1 MAGTQ
6 IFVRNRDGKV
16 FGPIEPSTVELLIES
31 GALQGMLQVSTDGE
45 HYALPFRFP
54 ELRDFFPRHLWGD
67 DRRKEVQLDA
77 ELTTPTGAEPRAPAA
92 ALFGAPEASGPGALT
107 PPAPPGLVTAAPAP
121 TLTAVPPSVAAPPAG
136 GPDPLAPGLQGSSDA
151 VSLTPKPGE
160 ALPYDVAPPVLSPGP
175 PEPLSPE
182 PIGQGASGADHPV
195 LTAAPVEP
203 LAPGP
208 VLTAARPE
216 PVAPPAAP
224 LRSPGAAP
232 TQPRAPASPVL
243 TVQPPA
249 GMAPPVLTS
258 APVPPASVRAP
269 LRPEDAWEEAVP
281 FELAPP
287 GETRPPA
294 RAPAPLTSTFDLLRA
309 DLAETNAL
317 KIYVQGAR
325 AGATGL
331 FFFDLEDR
339 TTTLYL
345 RRGNPESAESTHA
358 SDAIGPFLVAQRLAT
373 NEQVARAEK
382 EAIKYGNDV
391 LAALFT
397 LGAVNPG
404 LVFPALAQRA
414 ADILLRAYLS
424 PRGSFRFEA
433 LELPSS
439 KVVPLGNRWGLLA
452 EVIRRVP
459 LPELKARLM
468 DVRERPVVRRG
479 AGDALPDL
487 RLTAQETRAAS
498 YFDGTRSL
506 AHLAQS
512 NAGEMDTIL
521 RVALLLR
528 ELDAVSF
535 PEVTLHA
542 PPPGPPGAQAAPPAT
557 RPTPPPTVRP
567 TPPPTARP
575 TPQPRPAAPPRAAPA
590 STPGRKPAAPAPAP
604 GARPVVPTLT
614 PTAVSTLPQA
624 DPPRIA
630 PVVPPVRPPAHS
642 FAVELRELQAR
653 LERMRNENHFKIL
666 GLPDTADA
674 GLIKAAYFKLAKQ
687 FHPDT
692 VAPDAPPELGKVKAE
707 IFAAIGEANRMLSDD
722 ASRARYRERLAE
734 GGAEDVDVQSVLLAE
749 ETFNK
754 GTALVRA
761 RRFPEAVKTFDDA
774 IAANPREGEF
784 YAWRGYARFFT
795 LPDKK
800 VAMVEALRD
809 LNQSLKLNERC
820 APAHYFIGQLYKLT
834 GDPATALKHFKRCVT
849 LDPQHVNAQREIRI
863 ATGQK

>member
-6 IFVRNRDGKV
+6 IFVRNREGKV

-31 GALQGMLQVSTDGE
+31 GALQGLLQVSTDGE
-45 HYALPFRFP
+45 RYALPFRFP

-67 DRRKEVQLDA
+67 EGHREVQLDA
-77 ELTTPTGAEPRAPAA
+77 EGPAAVGPDAGAPAA
-92 ALFGAPEASGPGALT
+92 ALFGAPAGAEPPSAARAQSAGRTPPVLVADATPEADPTAPPDGDAAFSEPSPDEPPIFGT
-107 PPAPPGLVTAAPAP
+107 DEEPAPPAAAPPPPTPVLTADPGEPLAPAP
-121 TLTAVPPSVAAPPAG
+121 RPAAAAP
-136 GPDPLAPGLQGSSDA
+136 
-151 VSLTPKPGE
+151 
-160 ALPYDVAPPVLSPGP
+160 
-175 PEPLSPE
+175 
-182 PIGQGASGADHPV
+182 PV

-203 LAPGP
+203 PAAPATRAPGGAGAPPTPAPAGRPSPP
-208 VLTAARPE
+208 VLTAAPPE
-216 PVAPPAAP
+216 GGP
-224 LRSPGAAP
+224 LRA
-232 TQPRAPASPVL
+232 
-243 TVQPPA
+243 
-249 GMAPPVLTS
+249 
-258 APVPPASVRAP
+258 
-269 LRPEDAWEEAVP
+269 EDAWAEAVP

-287 GETRPPA
+287 GASRPPA
-294 RAPAPLTSTFDLLRA
+294 RAAAPVTSTFALLRA
-309 DLAETNAL
+309 DLAETNAVR
-317 KIYVQGAR
+317 IYVQAAR

-331 FFFDLEDR
+331 FFFDIEDR
-339 TTTLYL
+339 TATLYM
-345 RRGNPESAESTHA
+345 RRGNPESAESTHD
-358 SDAIGPFLVAQRLAT
+358 SDAIGPFLLAQRLAT
-373 NEQVARAEK
+373 QEQVTRAEK
-382 EAIKYGNDV
+382 EAMKYGNDV

-433 LELPSS
+433 LELPPN

-459 LPELKARLM
+459 LPELKSRLM

-487 RLTAQETRAAS
+487 RLTAQETRAVG

-535 PEVTLHA
+535 PEVSLRA
-542 PPPGPPGAQAAPPAT
+542 PPPAPAPPPRT
-557 RPTPPPTVRP
+557 PTPSPA
-567 TPPPTARP
+567 PPPK
-575 TPQPRPAAPPRAAPA
+575 AAPA
-590 STPGRKPAAPAPAP
+590 PAAPAPARKP
-604 GARPVVPTLT
+604 ASPPASAPRPQVPTMT
-614 PTAVSTLPQA
+614 PTGLASMPQA
-624 DPPRIA
+624 EPPRIA
-630 PVVPPVRPPAHS
+630 PMVPPAARPASPG
-642 FAVELRELQAR
+642 FAAELRELQAR
-653 LERMRNENHFKIL
+653 LERVRKENHFQVL

-674 GLIKAAYFKLAKQ
+674 SSVKTAYFKLAKL

-692 VAPDAPPELGKVKAE
+692 VPPDSPPELGKTKAE
-707 IFAAIGEANRMLSDD
+707 IFAAIGEANRVLADD
-722 ASRARYRERLAE
+722 ASRARYKQTLAE
-734 GGAEDVDVQSVLLAE
+734 GGPAEVDVQAVLQAE

-754 GTALVRA
+754 GTSLVRA
-761 RRFPEAVKTFDDA
+761 RRFPDAVKTFDDA

-800 VAMVEALRD
+800 VAMVEAMRD

-820 APAHYFIGQLYKLT
+820 APAHYFIGQLHKLT
-834 GDPATALKHFKRCVT
+834 GDAATALKHFKRCVNI
-849 LDPQHVNAQREIRI
+849 DPQHVDAQREIRI

>member
-6 IFVRNRDGKV
+6 IFVRNREGKV

-31 GALQGMLQVSTDGE
+31 GVLQGLLQVSTDGE

-54 ELRDFFPRHLWGD
+54 EIRDSFPRHLWGD
-67 DRRKEVQLDA
+67 DSRKDVQLDA
-77 ELTTPTGAEPRAPAA
+77 EAPAAPAPAAGVPAA
-92 ALFGAPEASGPGALT
+92 ALFGAPPGSTPDGTANPVASPTANLPVIDPDAAVPEESIDPSDAGMAVPDAPFVPPAGAGPPILT
-107 PPAPPGLVTAAPAP
+107 TAPVEPPAPPPPRPSTAAP
-121 TLTAVPPSVAAPPAG
+121 
-136 GPDPLAPGLQGSSDA
+136 
-151 VSLTPKPGE
+151 
-160 ALPYDVAPPVLSPGP
+160 
-175 PEPLSPE
+175 
-182 PIGQGASGADHPV
+182 PV
-195 LTAAPVEP
+195 LTAAPP
-203 LAPGP
+203 QPPRA
-208 VLTAARPE
+208 
-216 PVAPPAAP
+216 VAP
-224 LRSPGAAP
+224 L
-232 TQPRAPASPVL
+232 Q
-243 TVQPPA
+243 
-249 GMAPPVLTS
+249 
-258 APVPPASVRAP
+258 
-269 LRPEDAWEEAVP
+269 PEDAWAEAVP

-287 GETRPPA
+287 GAPRPPV
-294 RAPAPLTSTFDLLRA
+294 RAPAPVTSTFSLLRA

-317 KIYVQGAR
+317 RIYIQAAR
-325 AGATGL
+325 ASATGL

-339 TTTLYL
+339 TVTIYM
-345 RRGNPESAESTHA
+345 RRGNPESAESTHD
-358 SDAIGPFLVAQRLAT
+358 SEAIGPFLLAQRLASQ
-373 NEQVARAEK
+373 EQIARAEK

-433 LELPSS
+433 LELPAS

-459 LPELKARLM
+459 LPELKTRLM

-487 RLTAQETRAAS
+487 RLTAQETRAVG

-512 NAGEMDTIL
+512 TAGEMDTIL

-535 PEVTLHA
+535 PEVSLRA
-542 PPPGPPGAQAAPPAT
+542 PPPAPPVRPETVAPPRTPTPRPAPPPQASAAAPPKLAPAAAT
-557 RPTPPPTVRP
+557 PRKPGAPAAHGPTP
-567 TPPPTARP
+567 A
-575 TPQPRPAAPPRAAPA
+575 
-590 STPGRKPAAPAPAP
+590 
-604 GARPVVPTLT
+604 LT
-614 PTAVSTLPQA
+614 PTGLASMPQV

-630 PVVPPVRPPAHS
+630 PMAPVAPVAKPHS
-642 FAVELRELQAR
+642 PGYAVELRELYVR
-653 LERMRNENHFKIL
+653 LEKMRKENHFQVL
-666 GLPDTADA
+666 GLPETADSS
-674 GLIKAAYFKLAKQ
+674 LVKAAYFKLAKL

-692 VAPDAPPELGKVKAE
+692 VPPDAPPELAKAKAE
-707 IFAAIGEANRMLSDD
+707 IFAAIGEANRMLADD
-722 ASRARYRERLAE
+722 GARARYKETLAE
-734 GGAEDVDVQSVLLAE
+734 GGPAEVDVQAVLQAE

-754 GTALVRA
+754 GTTLVRA

-774 IAANPREGEF
+774 IAANPKEGEF

-795 LPDKK
+795 LQDKK

-834 GDPATALKHFKRCVT
+834 GDGATALKHFKRCVGI
-849 LDPQHVNAQREIRI
+849 DPQHVDAQREIRI

>member
-1 MAGTQ
+1 MAGSQ
-6 IFVRNRDGKV
+6 IFVRNREGKV
-16 FGPIEPSTVELLIES
+16 FGPIEPSTVELLIE
-31 GALQGMLQVSTDGE
+31 GGVLQGLLQVSTDGE
-45 HYALPFRFP
+45 SYALPYRFP

-67 DRRKEVQLDA
+67 DNRHKVQLDSA
-77 ELTTPTGAEPRAPAA
+77 PSEGPPAA
-92 ALFGAPEASGPGALT
+92 ALFGTDAPGRLSVPGA
-107 PPAPPGLVTAAPAP
+107 PNPAAAPTAAPAP
-121 TLTAVPPSVAAPPAG
+121 PILSAEQLTPATATGWTPTPAPPT
-136 GPDPLAPGLQGSSDA
+136 PVSS
-151 VSLTPKPGE
+151 E
-160 ALPYDVAPPVLSPGP
+160 A
-175 PEPLSPE
+175 
-182 PIGQGASGADHPV
+182 PV
-195 LTAAPVEP
+195 LTAAPIQP
-203 LAPGP
+203 LTPTPPPAPPRTSTGTSPAPP
-208 VLTAARPE
+208 VLTAAPLRP
-216 PVAPPAAP
+216 PSPTPPPPAASP
-224 LRSPGAAP
+224 L
-232 TQPRAPASPVL
+232 Q
-243 TVQPPA
+243 
-249 GMAPPVLTS
+249 
-258 APVPPASVRAP
+258 
-269 LRPEDAWEEAVP
+269 PEDAWAEAVP

-287 GETRPPA
+287 GAPKPPPRTA
-294 RAPAPLTSTFDLLRA
+294 APLTSTFSLLRA

-317 KIYVQGAR
+317 KVYAQGAR

-339 TTTLYL
+339 TTTLYM

-373 NEQVARAEK
+373 AEQVARAER

-397 LGAVNPG
+397 LGAINPG

-414 ADILLRAYLS
+414 ADLLLRAYLS

-433 LELPSS
+433 LELPAS

-459 LPELKARLM
+459 LPELKSRLM

-487 RLTAQETRAAS
+487 RLTAQETRAAG

-512 NAGEMDTIL
+512 TAGEMDTIL

-535 PEVTLHA
+535 PEVTLRA
-542 PPPGPPGAQAAPPAT
+542 PPLAPPPPPTAPPSRPPPPPGPSAAQAKPQGEPPAAAAPAR
-557 RPTPPPTVRP
+557 RPTAPAT
-567 TPPPTARP
+567 
-575 TPQPRPAAPPRAAPA
+575 PAAPRSPVPA
-590 STPGRKPAAPAPAP
+590 
-604 GARPVVPTLT
+604 LT
-614 PTAVSTLPQA
+614 PTGLASLPQA

-630 PVVPPVRPPAHS
+630 PMTQPAPPPSPG
-642 FAVELRELQAR
+642 FAAELRALQAR
-653 LERMRNENHFKIL
+653 LERIRTQNHFQVL
-666 GLPDTADA
+666 GIPETADSA
-674 GLIKAAYFKLAKQ
+674 AVKAAYFKLAKL

-692 VAPDAPPELGKVKAE
+692 VPQEAPPQLAKAKAE
-707 IFAAIGEANRMLSDD
+707 IFAAVGEANRVLADD
-722 ASRARYRERLAE
+722 ASRARYKEMLAK
-734 GGAEDVDVQSVLLAE
+734 GGPADVDVQAVLQAE

-754 GTALVRA
+754 GTSLVRA
-761 RRFPEAVKTFDDA
+761 RRFAEAVKTFDDA

-795 LPDKK
+795 IQDKK

-809 LNQSLKLNERC
+809 LNQSIRLNERC

-834 GDPATALKHFKRCVT
+834 GDQATALKHFKRCVA

>member
-6 IFVRNRDGKV
+6 IFVRNREGKV

-31 GALQGMLQVSTDGE
+31 GVLQGLLQVSTDGE

-54 ELRDFFPRHLWGD
+54 ELRDVFPRHLWGD
-67 DRRKEVQLDA
+67 DGRKDVQLDA
-77 ELTTPTGAEPRAPAA
+77 EAPAAPVPAAGGPSA
-92 ALFGAPEASGPGALT
+92 ALFGAPPPRST
-107 PPAPPGLVTAAPAP
+107 PPPGPASTVAPP
-121 TLTAVPPSVAAPPAG
+121 TLSAS
-136 GPDPLAPGLQGSSDA
+136 
-151 VSLTPKPGE
+151 E
-160 ALPYDVAPPVLSPGP
+160 ALPVLDPDEAAEPVAADGDDLVAGEGGVPDEPFVPQAAAGP
-175 PEPLSPE
+175 AP
-182 PIGQGASGADHPV
+182 PV
-195 LTAAPVEP
+195 LTAAPIEP
-203 LAPGP
+203 LAPP
-208 VLTAARPE
+208 PPRP
-216 PVAPPAAP
+216 P
-224 LRSPGAAP
+224 LG
-232 TQPRAPASPVL
+232 
-243 TVQPPA
+243 
-249 GMAPPVLTS
+249 GAPPVLTPPEARSSRS
-258 APVPPASVRAP
+258 AAP
-269 LRPEDAWEEAVP
+269 LQPEDAWAAAVP

-287 GETRPPA
+287 GAPKPPA
-294 RAPAPLTSTFDLLRA
+294 RAPAPVTSTFSLLRA

-317 KIYVQGAR
+317 KIYVQAAR

-339 TTTLYL
+339 TATLYM
-345 RRGNPESAESTHA
+345 RRGNPESAESTHE
-358 SDAIGPFLVAQRLAT
+358 SDAIGPFLLAQRLAT
-373 NEQVARAEK
+373 SEQVARAEK
-382 EAIKYGNDV
+382 EAVKYGNDV

-414 ADILLRAYLS
+414 ADILLHAYLS

-433 LELPSS
+433 LELPAS

-459 LPELKARLM
+459 LADLKARLM
-468 DVRERPVVRRG
+468 DIRERPVVRRG

-487 RLTAQETRAAS
+487 RLTAQETRAS
-498 YFDGTRSL
+498 GYFDGTRSL

-535 PEVTLHA
+535 PEVSLRA
-542 PPPGPPGAQAAPPAT
+542 PPQPPP
-557 RPTPPPTVRP
+557 RSPTPPPAPRP
-567 TPPPTARP
+567 QAVATTPPKL
-575 TPQPRPAAPPRAAPA
+575 APA
-590 STPGRKPAAPAPAP
+590 QPAPRKPAATAPPEPARPAPAP
-604 GARPVVPTLT
+604 AFT
-614 PTAVSTLPQA
+614 PTGLAALPQV

-630 PVVPPVRPPAHS
+630 PVSPAPRPQSPGYA
-642 FAVELRELQAR
+642 AELRELHAR
-653 LERMRNENHFKIL
+653 LERLRNENNFQIL
-666 GLPDTADA
+666 GLPETADSTMV
-674 GLIKAAYFKLAKQ
+674 KAAYFKLAKQ

-692 VAPDAPPELGKVKAE
+692 VSSDAPPELAKAKAE
-707 IFAAIGEANRMLSDD
+707 IFAAIGEANRMLADD
-722 ASRARYRERLAE
+722 GSRARYKETLAE
-734 GGAEDVDVQSVLLAE
+734 GGPADVDVQSVLLAE

-761 RRFPEAVKTFDDA
+761 RRFAEAVKTFDDA
-774 IAANPREGEF
+774 IAANPKEGEF

-834 GDPATALKHFKRCVT
+834 GDPTTALKHFKRCVT
-849 LDPQHVNAQREIRI
+849 LDPQHVDAQREIRI

>member
-1 MAGTQ
+1 M
-6 IFVRNRDGKV
+6 
-16 FGPIEPSTVELLIES
+16 
-31 GALQGMLQVSTDGE
+31 
-45 HYALPFRFP
+45 
-54 ELRDFFPRHLWGD
+54 
-67 DRRKEVQLDA
+67 
-77 ELTTPTGAEPRAPAA
+77 LTTAPPQPPRA
-92 ALFGAPEASGPGALT
+92 
-107 PPAPPGLVTAAPAP
+107 
-121 TLTAVPPSVAAPPAG
+121 
-136 GPDPLAPGLQGSSDA
+136 
-151 VSLTPKPGE
+151 
-160 ALPYDVAPPVLSPGP
+160 
-175 PEPLSPE
+175 
-182 PIGQGASGADHPV
+182 
-195 LTAAPVEP
+195 
-203 LAPGP
+203 
-208 VLTAARPE
+208 
-216 PVAPPAAP
+216 
-224 LRSPGAAP
+224 
-232 TQPRAPASPVL
+232 ASPL
-243 TVQPPA
+243 Q
-249 GMAPPVLTS
+249 
-258 APVPPASVRAP
+258 
-269 LRPEDAWEEAVP
+269 PEDAWAEAVP

-287 GETRPPA
+287 GEPKPPA
-294 RAPAPLTSTFDLLRA
+294 RAAAPLTSTFSVLRA

-317 KIYVQGAR
+317 KIYVQAAR

-339 TTTLYL
+339 TTTLYM

-358 SDAIGPFLVAQRLAT
+358 SEAIGPFLLAQRLAT
-373 NEQVARAEK
+373 QEQVTRAEK
-382 EAIKYGNDV
+382 EALKYGNDV

-433 LELPSS
+433 LELPPN

-459 LPELKARLM
+459 LPELKSRLM

-487 RLTAQETRAAS
+487 RLTAQETRAVG

-512 NAGEMDTIL
+512 TAGEMDTIL

-535 PEVTLHA
+535 PEVSLRTPPPSPAPRPDAAPTPA
-542 PPPGPPGAQAAPPAT
+542 PPPP
-557 RPTPPPTVRP
+557 
-567 TPPPTARP
+567 
-575 TPQPRPAAPPRAAPA
+575 
-590 STPGRKPAAPAPAP
+590 KAAPAPEPPRKAAP
-604 GARPVVPTLT
+604 PQPVPAPT
-614 PTAVSTLPQA
+614 PTGLAAMPQA
-624 DPPRIA
+624 GPPRIA
-630 PVVPPVRPPAHS
+630 PVAPAARPRPLG
-642 FAVELRELQAR
+642 FAAELRELHGR
-653 LERMRNENHFKIL
+653 LDRIRKENYFQVL
-666 GLPDTADA
+666 GLPDTADTSSV
-674 GLIKAAYFKLAKQ
+674 KAAYFKLAKQ

-692 VAPDAPPELGKVKAE
+692 VPPEAPPELGKTKAE
-707 IFAAIGEANRMLSDD
+707 IFAAIGEANRVLADD
-722 ASRARYRERLAE
+722 ASRARYKQTLDE
-734 GGAEDVDVQSVLLAE
+734 GGPADVDVQAVLQAE
-749 ETFNK
+749 DTFNK

-774 IAANPREGEF
+774 IAANNREGEF

-800 VAMVEALRD
+800 VAMVEAMRD

-820 APAHYFIGQLYKLT
+820 APAHYFIGQIHKLT

-849 LDPQHVNAQREIRI
+849 LDPQHVDAQREIRI

>member
-1 MAGTQ
+1 MAGSQ
-6 IFVRNRDGKV
+6 IFVRNREGKV
-16 FGPIEPSTVELLIES
+16 FGPIEPSTVELLIE
-31 GALQGMLQVSTDGE
+31 GGVLQGLLQVSTDGE
-45 HYALPFRFP
+45 SYALPYRFP

-67 DRRKEVQLDA
+67 DNRHKVQLDSA
-77 ELTTPTGAEPRAPAA
+77 PSEGPPAA
-92 ALFGAPEASGPGALT
+92 ALFGTDAPGRLSAPGA
-107 PPAPPGLVTAAPAP
+107 PNPAAAPTAAPAP
-121 TLTAVPPSVAAPPAG
+121 PILSAEQLTPATATGWTPTPAPPT
-136 GPDPLAPGLQGSSDA
+136 PVSS
-151 VSLTPKPGE
+151 E
-160 ALPYDVAPPVLSPGP
+160 A
-175 PEPLSPE
+175 
-182 PIGQGASGADHPV
+182 PV
-195 LTAAPVEP
+195 LTAAPIQP
-203 LAPGP
+203 LTPTPPPAPPRTPTGTSPAPP
-208 VLTAARPE
+208 VLTAAPLRP
-216 PVAPPAAP
+216 PSPTPPPPAASP
-224 LRSPGAAP
+224 L
-232 TQPRAPASPVL
+232 Q
-243 TVQPPA
+243 
-249 GMAPPVLTS
+249 
-258 APVPPASVRAP
+258 
-269 LRPEDAWEEAVP
+269 PEDAWAEAVP

-287 GETRPPA
+287 GAPKPPPRTA
-294 RAPAPLTSTFDLLRA
+294 APLTSTFSLLRA

-317 KIYVQGAR
+317 KVYAQGAR

-339 TTTLYL
+339 TTTLYM

-373 NEQVARAEK
+373 AEQVARAER

-397 LGAVNPG
+397 LGAINPG

-414 ADILLRAYLS
+414 ADLLLRAYLS

-433 LELPSS
+433 LELPAS

-459 LPELKARLM
+459 LPELKSRLM

-487 RLTAQETRAAS
+487 RLTAQETRAAG

-512 NAGEMDTIL
+512 TAGEMDTIL

-535 PEVTLHA
+535 PEVTLRA
-542 PPPGPPGAQAAPPAT
+542 PPLAPPPPPTAPPSRPPPPPGPSAAQAKPQGEPPAAAAPAR
-557 RPTPPPTVRP
+557 RPTAPAT
-567 TPPPTARP
+567 
-575 TPQPRPAAPPRAAPA
+575 PAAPRSPVPA
-590 STPGRKPAAPAPAP
+590 
-604 GARPVVPTLT
+604 LT
-614 PTAVSTLPQA
+614 PTGLASLPQA

-630 PVVPPVRPPAHS
+630 PMTQPAPPPSPG
-642 FAVELRELQAR
+642 FAAELRALQAR
-653 LERMRNENHFKIL
+653 LERIRTQNHFQVL
-666 GLPDTADA
+666 GIPETADSA
-674 GLIKAAYFKLAKQ
+674 AVKAAYFKLAKL

-692 VAPDAPPELGKVKAE
+692 VPQEAPPQLAKAKAE
-707 IFAAIGEANRMLSDD
+707 IFAAVGEANRVLADD
-722 ASRARYRERLAE
+722 ASRARYKEMLAK
-734 GGAEDVDVQSVLLAE
+734 GGPADVDVQAVLQAE

-754 GTALVRA
+754 GTSLVRA
-761 RRFPEAVKTFDDA
+761 RRFAEAVKTFDDA

-795 LPDKK
+795 IQDKK

-809 LNQSLKLNERC
+809 LNQSIKLNERC

-834 GDPATALKHFKRCVT
+834 GDQATALKHFKRCVA

>member
-1 MAGTQ
+1 
-6 IFVRNRDGKV
+6 
-16 FGPIEPSTVELLIES
+16 
-31 GALQGMLQVSTDGE
+31 VS
-45 HYALPFRFP
+45 
-54 ELRDFFPRHLWGD
+54 
-67 DRRKEVQLDA
+67 K
-77 ELTTPTGAEPRAPAA
+77 
-92 ALFGAPEASGPGALT
+92 
-107 PPAPPGLVTAAPAP
+107 
-121 TLTAVPPSVAAPPAG
+121 
-136 GPDPLAPGLQGSSDA
+136 
-151 VSLTPKPGE
+151 
-160 ALPYDVAPPVLSPGP
+160 
-175 PEPLSPE
+175 
-182 PIGQGASGADHPV
+182 
-195 LTAAPVEP
+195 
-203 LAPGP
+203 
-208 VLTAARPE
+208 
-216 PVAPPAAP
+216 
-224 LRSPGAAP
+224 
-232 TQPRAPASPVL
+232 
-243 TVQPPA
+243 
-249 GMAPPVLTS
+249 
-258 APVPPASVRAP
+258 
-269 LRPEDAWEEAVP
+269 
-281 FELAPP
+281 
-287 GETRPPA
+287 PPA
-294 RAPAPLTSTFDLLRA
+294 RAPAPVTSTFALLRA

-317 KIYVQGAR
+317 RIYVQAAR

-339 TTTLYL
+339 TATLYM

-358 SDAIGPFLVAQRLAT
+358 SDAIGPFLLAQRLAT
-373 NEQVARAEK
+373 QEQVTRAEK
-382 EAIKYGNDV
+382 EAVKYGNDV

-424 PRGSFRFEA
+424 SRGSFRFEA

-459 LPELKARLM
+459 LPELKSRLM

-479 AGDALPDL
+479 AGDSLPDL

-535 PEVTLHA
+535 PEVTLRA
-542 PPPGPPGAQAAPPAT
+542 PPPSAAPRPEAAAPPPPRT
-557 RPTPPPTVRP
+557 PTPPPAP
-567 TPPPTARP
+567 PAPPPKPAP
-575 TPQPRPAAPPRAAPA
+575 AAAPPKKPATGPATAAPRQ
-590 STPGRKPAAPAPAP
+590 PGPAA
-604 GARPVVPTLT
+604 TLT
-614 PTAVSTLPQA
+614 PTGLASMPQL

-630 PVVPPVRPPAHS
+630 PMAPVARPHS
-642 FAVELRELQAR
+642 PGFAVELRELQAR
-653 LERMRNENHFKIL
+653 LERIHKENHFQVL

-674 GLIKAAYFKLAKQ
+674 STVKAAYFKLAKQ

-692 VAPDAPPELGKVKAE
+692 VPPEAPPELARTKAE

-722 ASRARYRERLAE
+722 ASRARYRQALAE
-734 GGAEDVDVQSVLLAE
+734 GGPAEVDVQAVLQAE

-800 VAMVEALRD
+800 VAMVEAMRD

-820 APAHYFIGQLYKLT
+820 APAHYFIGQLHKLT
-834 GDPATALKHFKRCVT
+834 GDAAGALKHFKRCVS
-849 LDPQHVNAQREIRI
+849 LDPQHVDAQREIRI

>member
-1 MAGTQ
+1 M
-6 IFVRNRDGKV
+6 R
-16 FGPIEPSTVELLIES
+16 GP
-31 GALQGMLQVSTDGE
+31 LQ
-45 HYALPFRFP
+45 
-54 ELRDFFPRHLWGD
+54 
-67 DRRKEVQLDA
+67 
-77 ELTTPTGAEPRAPAA
+77 
-92 ALFGAPEASGPGALT
+92 
-107 PPAPPGLVTAAPAP
+107 
-121 TLTAVPPSVAAPPAG
+121 
-136 GPDPLAPGLQGSSDA
+136 
-151 VSLTPKPGE
+151 
-160 ALPYDVAPPVLSPGP
+160 
-175 PEPLSPE
+175 
-182 PIGQGASGADHPV
+182 
-195 LTAAPVEP
+195 
-203 LAPGP
+203 
-208 VLTAARPE
+208 
-216 PVAPPAAP
+216 
-224 LRSPGAAP
+224 
-232 TQPRAPASPVL
+232 
-243 TVQPPA
+243 
-249 GMAPPVLTS
+249 
-258 APVPPASVRAP
+258 
-269 LRPEDAWEEAVP
+269 PEDAWAEAVP

-287 GETRPPA
+287 GEPRPPA
-294 RAPAPLTSTFDLLRA
+294 RAPAPVTSTFDLLRA
-309 DLAETNAL
+309 DLGETNAL
-317 KIYVQGAR
+317 RIYVQGAR

-414 ADILLRAYLS
+414 ADILLRAYLA

-452 EVIRRVP
+452 EVVRRVP
-459 LPELKARLM
+459 LPDLKARLM
-468 DVRERPVVRRG
+468 DVRERPVVRRS

-535 PEVTLHA
+535 PEVTLRA
-542 PPPGPPGAQAAPPAT
+542 PPPAPPGAQAAPPPA
-557 RPTPPPTVRP
+557 RPTPPP
-567 TPPPTARP
+567 
-575 TPQPRPAAPPRAAPA
+575 RPAAPAPPRAATA
-590 STPGRKPAAPAPAP
+590 SPPGRKPAAPAPAP

-614 PTAVSTLPQA
+614 PTGVSTLPQA

-630 PVVPPVRPPAHS
+630 PVVPPVRPPPS
-642 FAVELRELQAR
+642 FAVELRELHAR
-653 LERMRNENHFKIL
+653 VERMRNENHFQIL
-666 GLPDTADA
+666 GLPDTADT

-692 VAPDAPPELGKVKAE
+692 LAPDAPPELGKVKAE
-707 IFAAIGEANRMLSDD
+707 IFAAIGEANRVLSDD

-809 LNQSLKLNERC
+809 LNQSLKLNDRC

-834 GDPATALKHFKRCVT
+834 GDPATALKHFKRCVQ

>member
-6 IFVRNRDGKV
+6 IFVRNREGKV
-16 FGPIEPSTVELLIES
+16 FGPIEPSTVELLID
-31 GALQGMLQVSTDGE
+31 GGVLQGLLQVSTDGE
-45 HYALPFRFP
+45 SYALPYRFP

-67 DRRKEVQLDA
+67 DHRQEVELDSTPA
-77 ELTTPTGAEPRAPAA
+77 EGPPAA
-92 ALFGAPEASGPGALT
+92 TLFGADQLADAESADGHAAP
-107 PPAPPGLVTAAPAP
+107 PPAVVTAAPVP
-121 TLTAVPPSVAAPPAG
+121 TLTASAPADRPPGAVARPPGASVPAQPVAAPP
-136 GPDPLAPGLQGSSDA
+136 PAPGG
-151 VSLTPKPGE
+151 T
-160 ALPYDVAPPVLSPGP
+160 APP
-175 PEPLSPE
+175 
-182 PIGQGASGADHPV
+182 I
-195 LTAAPVEP
+195 LTAAPV
-203 LAPGP
+203 
-208 VLTAARPE
+208 
-216 PVAPPAAP
+216 
-224 LRSPGAAP
+224 
-232 TQPRAPASPVL
+232 QP
-243 TVQPPA
+243 
-249 GMAPPVLTS
+249 LTS
-258 APVPPASVRAP
+258 APPPPTTAP
-269 LRPEDAWEEAVP
+269 LQPEDAWAEAMP

-287 GETRPPA
+287 GAPKPPP
-294 RAPAPLTSTFDLLRA
+294 RAAAPLTSTFGLLRA
-309 DLAETNAL
+309 DLAETNAVR
-317 KIYVQGAR
+317 IYVQGAR

-339 TTTLYL
+339 TATLYM
-345 RRGNPESAESTHA
+345 RRGNPESAESTHT

-373 NEQVARAEK
+373 QEQVARAER
-382 EAIKYGNDV
+382 EALKYGNDV

-414 ADILLRAYLS
+414 ADILLHAYLS

-433 LELPSS
+433 LELPAS

-459 LPELKARLM
+459 LPELKSRLM

-487 RLTAQETRAAS
+487 RFTAQETRAVG

-535 PEVTLHA
+535 PEVALRGPPPA
-542 PPPGPPGAQAAPPAT
+542 PPPSPAAPART
-557 RPTPPPTVRP
+557 TPPPRP
-567 TPPPTARP
+567 PVAAGQT
-575 TPQPRPAAPPRAAPA
+575 QPGPAAPA
-590 STPGRKPAAPAPAP
+590 TPPRKPAAPAVPPAP
-604 GARPVVPTLT
+604 RSPVPAIT
-614 PTAVSTLPQA
+614 PTGLASLPQA

-630 PVVPPVRPPAHS
+630 PVSPPARRAS
-642 FAVELRELQAR
+642 PGFAAELRELQAK
-653 LERMRNENHFKIL
+653 LEKIRKQNHFQVL
-666 GLPDTADA
+666 GISESADA
-674 GLIKAAYFKLAKQ
+674 ATVKAAYFKLAKQ

-692 VAPDAPPELGKVKAE
+692 VLPDTPPELGKVKAE
-707 IFAAIGEANRMLSDD
+707 IFAAVGEANRVLADD
-722 ASRARYRERLAE
+722 AARARYKETLAE
-734 GGAEDVDVQSVLLAE
+734 GGPADVDVHAVLQAE

-761 RRFPEAVKTFDDA
+761 RRFAEAVKTFDDA

-834 GDPATALKHFKRCVT
+834 GDLQTALKHFKRCVT

-863 ATGQK
+863 ASEKK